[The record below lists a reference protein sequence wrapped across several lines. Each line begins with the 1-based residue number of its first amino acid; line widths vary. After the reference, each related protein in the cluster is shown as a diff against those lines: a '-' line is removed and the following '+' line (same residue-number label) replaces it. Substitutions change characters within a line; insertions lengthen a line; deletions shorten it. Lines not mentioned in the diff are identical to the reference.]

1 VQGAALDFVQKGGM
15 EGNACELYICC
26 ILLSRGYAFCFVATV
41 QFIKLGSNTDQRTE
55 LFVTTTTTTTTTT
68 TNNNNNNNNMDNNTA
83 LDKIIVYTVKIRS
96 PNQNIQ
102 HLTLGQLVKLTS
114 QQQLW
119 RFLIF

>member
-68 TNNNNNNNNMDNNTA
+68 NNNNNNNNTA